1 MGAFKVV
8 KLVDPIFVATNGVAF
23 AHTGS
28 TATSGTFKL
37 YEGNNITFT
46 TAGNSLTIHG
56 GAGVGGGIGIAAGTR
71 TATTANTLLF
81 DNANGVTFGLNAVGG
96 SIMTASHN
104 ALTTAMQSQSSSV
117 FAKTGFTT
125 TSVAGAVVAGTHD
138 TDGLKLAVPAYLTTA
153 QPVGAYLTTAR
164 ASTDAIG
171 LNTALTAN
179 GVSVTA
185 NSSGL
190 SLNFPAFLT
199 TAMQSNAA
207 TLSNIRVSGG
217 TTSNLLSALTFNDAN
232 GVSFGLNGS
241 IMTASVAA
249 VGGAQTGI
257 SGIGASDTTFT
268 SGTVIHSA
276 QANITIG
283 TSVNGASQYLQ
294 YSVAAPGAG
303 GGIGIAAGTRTAT
316 TANTLLFETGNG
328 ITFGL
333 NAVGG
338 SVMTASHNAI
348 TTGRASNDAV
358 GLNTALTAGP
368 LAWTVNSAGIS
379 LNAGSAAGTTSGF
392 TGGASISGSMTHN
405 TAGLALS
412 LSHPAWLTTA
422 MLSNAATISAINV
435 SAGTTSSNQSSIGF
449 SNANGLSF
457 GFSGASIT
465 GSHNAITT
473 ARASTDAIGLN
484 SALTANGVSMTAN
497 SSGLSLNFPA
507 FLTTAMQSGSQS
519 QLWIMGNS
527 SATIGGTNISGTVY
541 SNGMSLS
548 AAAPGAGAAVTVS
561 ASNGSFTVG
570 NLNFSNA
577 NNVTFGTSAGSI
589 ITASVAAPGAAAEN
603 NWVNL
608 LGANTAGN
616 TTASGSTIGY
626 SGINLTLSGTNNSV
640 VNISAPAT
648 SSLSAS
654 GGLSI
659 STNGSTISIGNVP
672 AYYFEPVPMLQSG
685 STTYLPGIGTWHFQ
699 PMYLPLPIG
708 SGRING
714 LYSFGSTS
722 NLLAASNGT
731 SFQTG
736 TTGGASYSFALS
748 KSFAFYSLG
757 AGSNSTRLES
767 FYNATWSMGASHS
780 MGVSITNASQVTGQR
795 QASIAFIA
803 SIGSD
808 GGTTA
813 GGLGG
818 THAASFANS
827 STATS
832 AYTSGLSSI
841 YNYLSGAMLIPIPL
855 VTTLNPGMYWV
866 AEAYST
872 AVTTA
877 GSTNQPA
884 SIWPMVNQVA
894 FYGMASMSHRQ
905 FGKTASSTGSQYMPG
920 KGIFSVV
927 SAAPP
932 TTVAFSDIR
941 SLASHQ
947 FNYFNIIRS
956 GASV

>member
-1 MGAFKVV
+1 MAFNPNAFSAPGGSSTFQTLTFANSNGVSFSNSNGSV
-8 KLVDPIFVATNGVAF
+8 VATVK
-23 AHTGS
+23 TDYQ
-28 TATSGTFKL
+28 TS
-37 YEGNNITFT
+37 
-46 TAGNSLTIHG
+46 
-56 GAGVGGGIGIAAGTR
+56 
-71 TATTANTLLF
+71 
-81 DNANGVTFGLNAVGG
+81 
-96 SIMTASHN
+96 
-104 ALTTAMQSQSSSV
+104 
-117 FAKTGFTT
+117 
-125 TSVAGAVVAGTHD
+125 
-138 TDGLKLAVPAYLTTA
+138 
-153 QPVGAYLTTAR
+153 GAYLTTAR
-164 ASTDAIG
+164 ASNDAVG

-179 GVSVTA
+179 GVAWTV
-185 NSSGL
+185 NSSGI
-190 SLNFPAFLT
+190 SLNVPAFLT

-207 TLSNIRVSGG
+207 TISNINVSAG
-217 TTSNLLSALTFNDAN
+217 TTSTNASAFTFANAN
-232 GVSFGLNGS
+232 GVSFGLGTGASVGS
-241 IMTASVAA
+241 I
-249 VGGAQTGI
+249 
-257 SGIGASDTTFT
+257 
-268 SGTVIHSA
+268 
-276 QANITIG
+276 
-283 TSVNGASQYLQ
+283 
-294 YSVAAPGAG
+294 
-303 GGIGIAAGTRTAT
+303 
-316 TANTLLFETGNG
+316 
-328 ITFGL
+328 
-333 NAVGG
+333 
-338 SVMTASHNAI
+338 TASHNGI

-358 GLNTALTAGP
+358 GLAAALTAGP

-405 TAGLALS
+405 TAGLAVS
-412 LSHPAWLTTA
+412 LSHPAWITTA
-422 MLSNAATISAINV
+422 MLSNAATLSAINV

-457 GFSGASIT
+457 GFSGASLT
-465 GSHNAITT
+465 GSYTVPTVTDYFSKTNTT
-473 ARASTDAIGLN
+473 F
-484 SALTANGVSMTAN
+484 NGA
-497 SSGLSLNFPA
+497 
-507 FLTTAMQSGSQS
+507 
-519 QLWIMGNS
+519 
-527 SATIGGTNISGTVY
+527 NISGSIT
-541 SNGMSLS
+541 NNTAGLQLSLS
-548 AAAPGAGAAVTVS
+548 VAAPGAGGGIGIAASTRTATTAGSLLFDTGNGITFGLNAVGGSIMTASHNGLTGVSAS
-561 ASNGSFTVG
+561 ASNGSFGFQT
-570 NLNFSNA
+570 LNFSNA

-626 SGINLTLSGTNNSV
+626 SGINLTLSGTNGSV
-640 VNISAPAT
+640 MNISAPAT
-648 SSLSAS
+648 SSLSAT

-659 STNGSTISIGNVP
+659 STNGSTISMGNVP
-672 AYYFEPVPMLQSG
+672 AYFFEPVPMLQSG

-708 SGRING
+708 SGRVNG

-757 AGSNSTRLES
+757 AGANSTRLES

-780 MGVSITNASQVTGQR
+780 MGITVTNASQITGQR

-803 SIGSD
+803 SIDSNGA
-808 GGTTA
+808 TTG

-841 YNYLSGAMLIPIPL
+841 YNYLSGAMLIPIPF

-894 FYGMASMSHRQ
+894 FYGIASMSHRQ

-927 SAAPP
+927 SVSPP
-932 TTVAFSDIR
+932 VTVGFSDIR
-941 SLASHQ
+941 SLASNQ
-947 FNYFNIIRS
+947 FNYYNIIRS
-956 GASV
+956 GMTV